1 MFFTISARF
10 LPQRSIELGQG
21 IDRRHPHGRSLQ
33 QGSGD
38 LVDEQGH
45 RADAGG
51 LDQAADALQ
60 VHRYVKYLWQ
70 KGFELINLISSLQ

>member
-1 MFFTISARF
+1 MYFTISARL
-10 LPQRSIELGQG
+10 LPQRRIGLGQG

-33 QGSGD
+33 QGPGD

-60 VHRYVKYLWQ
+60 IYRYVKHFE
-70 KGFELINLISSLQ
+70 KGT

>member
-1 MFFTISARF
+1 MYFTFSARL
-10 LPQRSIELGQG
+10 LPERRIGLGQG

-60 VHRYVKYLWQ
+60 VHRYVEHVPKW
-70 KGFELINLISSLQ
+70 I